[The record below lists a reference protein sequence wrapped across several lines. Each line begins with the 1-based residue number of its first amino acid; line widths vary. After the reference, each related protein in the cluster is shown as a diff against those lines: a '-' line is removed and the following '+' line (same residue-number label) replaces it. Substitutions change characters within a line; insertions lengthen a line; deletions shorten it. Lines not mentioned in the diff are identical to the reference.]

1 MFVCEISIIIFI
13 CGKLRLVGPVQQK
26 IKLSSPNKSKMRY
39 IYVGSTTDTF
49 RYHWNNYKD
58 NNRKAEEGVEHMQAD
73 LFEHFAS
80 NGDNG
85 FLEDCII
92 TLIDK
97 TDGAD
102 STRRQEYWRR
112 VLETVSPYGLNTAG

>member
-1 MFVCEISIIIFI
+1 MFVCEISLIIIFI
-13 CGKLRLVGPVQQK
+13 CGKLRSVGPVQQK
-26 IKLSSPNKSKMRY
+26 IKLSSPNKSKMRC

-49 RYHWNNYKD
+49 CYHWNKD
-58 NNRKAEEGVEHMQAD
+58 SNRKAEEGVEHMQAD
-73 LFEHFAS
+73 LFEHFAT
-80 NGDNG
+80 NEHNG

-102 STRRQEYWRR
+102 PTRRQEYWRR
-112 VLETVSPYGLNTAG
+112 VLETVSPYGLNTVG

>member
-1 MFVCEISIIIFI
+1 MFVCEISIIIIFI
-13 CGKLRLVGPVQQK
+13 YGKLRSVGPVQQK

-39 IYVGSTTDTF
+39 IYVDSTTDTF
-49 RYHWNNYKD
+49 RYHWNKD
-58 NNRKAEEGVEHMQAD
+58 SNRKAEEGVEHMQAD
-73 LFEHFAS
+73 LFEHFAT
-80 NGDNG
+80 NGHNG

-102 STRRQEYWRR
+102 PTRRQEYWRR
-112 VLETVSPYGLNTAG
+112 VLETVSPYGLNTVG

>member
-1 MFVCEISIIIFI
+1 MFVCEISIIIIFI
-13 CGKLRLVGPVQQK
+13 CGKLRSVGPVQQK
-26 IKLSSPNKSKMRY
+26 IKFSSPNKSKMRC

-49 RYHWNNYKD
+49 CYHWNKD
-58 NNRKAEEGVEHMQAD
+58 SNRKAEEGVEHMQAD
-73 LFEHFAS
+73 LFEHFAT
-80 NGDNG
+80 NGHNG

-102 STRRQEYWRR
+102 PTRRQEYWRR
-112 VLETVSPYGLNTAG
+112 VLETVSPYGLNTVG